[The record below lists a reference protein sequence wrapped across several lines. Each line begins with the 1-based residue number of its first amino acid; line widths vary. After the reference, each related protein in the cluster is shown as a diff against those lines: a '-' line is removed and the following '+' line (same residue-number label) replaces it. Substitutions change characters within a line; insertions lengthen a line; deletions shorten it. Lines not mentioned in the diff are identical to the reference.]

1 MNAQI
6 LTIIGSVLAI
16 IIGWWKYTK
25 GKEAEKQKRKDDAAK
40 EIKQGMDEN
49 DPSKITGGFDN
60 LNRNK

>member
-6 LTIIGSVLAI
+6 PTIIGSVLAI

-40 EIKQGMDEN
+40 KINNGVDSGNPSDITIGMDRLRR
-49 DPSKITGGFDN
+49 K
-60 LNRNK
+60 

>member
-1 MNAQI
+1 MVQI
-6 LTIIGSVLAI
+6 LGIITSVLLI
-16 IIGWWKYTK
+16 VIGYWKYTK
-25 GKEAEKQKRKDDAAK
+25 GKEAQKQRRKDDAAK

>member
-25 GKEAEKQKRKDDAAK
+25 GKETEKQKRKDDAAK